1 MNSPSKYM
9 NFYMH
14 LRCTLVNVE
23 CTLDYCKIHIYVFQ
37 IRKLLIKFKCVWQ
50 LTSVVGNFQIILNL
64 KYTLDCYIMHA

>member
-1 MNSPSKYM
+1 M

-37 IRKLLIKFKCVWQ
+37 IRQLLIKFKCIWQ
-50 LTSVVGNFQIILNL
+50 LTSVVGNFQTHFKSKIH
-64 KYTLDCYIMHA
+64 T